1 MSDLDLLKQ
10 ELHEVKEKWYDIG
23 WEFKLPNIALKT
35 IRSVHSNNDG
45 ICLREMFRD
54 RLQRRILTWRDIVIA
69 LRSPRIQEFERADQL
84 ETKYCPSKL
93 ITTNRL
99 CSHVV

>member
-10 ELHEVKEKWYDIG
+10 ELHEVKQKWNDIG
-23 WEFKLPNIALKT
+23 WEFKLPNSALKS
-35 IRSVHSNNDG
+35 IRSVQPDSG
-45 ICLREMFRD
+45 ICLREMLRD

-69 LRSPRIQEFERADQL
+69 LRSPRIKEFERADQL

-99 CSHVV
+99 YSHVV